1 MRSACR
7 AVLPT
12 RVLCGGVPCR
22 AVARTGWAGTAVQRC
37 DDGMRATRGIARRA
51 REGPS
56 QSLAMGVRYSPR
68 SCTAHGRDC
77 RGLDARQ
84 QRTPSTRRI
93 VQRNS
98 WRPNGIDRKNVHTR
112 RVRCPPYRRSIFLFF
127 DFSFLLASS
136 PERRAH
142 PSARKCAVSE
152 CNGHHTAQAS
162 TPGSSLEALR

>member
-12 RVLCGGVPCR
+12 RGAVWRR
-22 AVARTGWAGTAVQRC
+22 ALRCSGTNTAVQRC

-56 QSLAMGVRYSPR
+56 QSLDMGVRYSPR
-68 SCTAHGRDC
+68 SCAAYGRDC
-77 RGLDARQ
+77 RELDGRQ

-112 RVRCPPYRRSIFLFF
+112 RVRCPPPRRSIFLFF
-127 DFSFLLASS
+127 DLSFLLASS

-142 PSARKCAVSE
+142 PSARKCTVSE